1 MGALRATA
9 IASHDTR
16 LLKIDICNDVMAQYD
31 DWHDME
37 HGPSNMDIAT
47 AEMEYLFNDLD
58 PDDAEVDLKA
68 YMKQRHEEQKARY
81 G

>member
-9 IASHDTR
+9 IASHDIR
-16 LLKIDICNDVMAQYD
+16 LLKQDICNDVMAQYD

-37 HGPSNMDIAT
+37 NGPSNIDVAT

-58 PDDAEVDLKA
+58 PDDAEKDLKE
-68 YMKQRHEEQKARY
+68 YMKQQHEERKARN